1 MTSTLRISS
10 ANTARTKPTTGDTK
24 MSFVNTDHLGWL
36 KCDGRAMDKTAD
48 NLLFQVIG
56 YTFGGSGNTFYLP
69 NPAGRVMG
77 TVGTVNDGNGDDPR
91 SHTFT
96 AGQVVGEIDHKLVQ
110 SEMPS
115 HNHMYNGTQY
125 TDSPVT
131 GNVDGITSP
140 NGGHTHT
147 ITDPGHTH
155 SYVNQPN
162 SVNPAT
168 SLTTTDVADNVNVT
182 QTTGL
187 STTGITINAVANH
200 THTIH
205 SNGGDMYHNNMQPT
219 LFYGNTFIYCGV
231 PMRGEFPFK
240 TGLAPVLI

>member
-1 MTSTLRISS
+1 MRVNA

-36 KCDGRAMDKTAD
+36 LCDGRVMDKTAD

-56 YTFGGSGNTFYLP
+56 YTFGGSGNSFNLP

-77 TVGTVNDGNGDDPR
+77 TVGTVTDDDAR
-91 SHTFT
+91 SRTYVK
-96 AGQVVGEIDHKLVQ
+96 GQMVGELDHKLVQ

-115 HNHMYNGTQY
+115 HNHNSTGAQY

-131 GNVDGITSP
+131 GDVNGITSP

-155 SYVNQPN
+155 TYSDTPNNQGVN
-162 SVNPAT
+162 T
-168 SLTTTDVADNVNVT
+168 LTTQNDGADDYRNT
-182 QTTGL
+182 ATTSR
-187 STTGITINAVANH
+187 STTGITINAVADH

-205 SNGGDMYHNNMQPT
+205 SNGGDQYHNNIQPT